1 MTEPGAPQAF
11 LLCRGKRSFS
21 PSPAIMRPLMRSS
34 AEQRGAL
41 ARRTLRGAAPVAVLL
56 LLISANVLW
65 AAGSLRLYEALFVR
79 HGVSANTG
87 ISPEGLRAVGR
98 QVQDYFAGDE
108 EPLQARA
115 AVYGEERDLF
125 TDAEAAHMADV
136 KALFRRVERIQLGA
150 ALFLLAALAASAFFE
165 RRCAVAEAVRWLMD
179 GAVVTAAFV
188 AAVGLASIV
197 AFDAVFDLFHAL
209 GFPQGNYRF
218 DTRSSYLVRIFPF
231 GFWRDVT
238 LLIGVLALAE
248 AGVLYAAGRA
258 LRPRAAAFGARPS
271 IDGGG

>member
-1 MTEPGAPQAF
+1 MIDPTDK
-11 LLCRGKRSFS
+11 RGD
-21 PSPAIMRPLMRSS
+21 A
-34 AEQRGAL
+34 
-41 ARRTLRGAAPVAVLL
+41 ARRALRGAAPIAVLL
-56 LLISANVLW
+56 LLISVNVLW
-65 AAGSLRLYEALFVR
+65 AADSLRLYEALFAR
-79 HGVSANTG
+79 HGVSAETG
-87 ISPEGLRAVGR
+87 VSPEGLREVGR

-136 KALFRRVERIQLGA
+136 KAMFRRVERVRTGA
-150 ALFLLAALAASAFFE
+150 ALFLLAALAAAALLW
-165 RRCAVAEAVRWLMD
+165 RRRAVAEAARWMMD
-179 GAVVTAAFV
+179 GAIVTAAFV

-218 DTRSSYLVRIFPF
+218 DARTSYLVRIFPF

-238 LLIGVLALAE
+238 LLIGVMALVE
-248 AGVLYAAGRA
+248 AALLYVAGRA
-258 LRPRAAAFGARPS
+258 MRRRAATLGTS
-271 IDGGG
+271 GNGGVTRRD

>member
-1 MTEPGAPQAF
+1 MRDGAE
-11 LLCRGKRSFS
+11 KR
-21 PSPAIMRPLMRSS
+21 A
-34 AEQRGAL
+34 AV

-65 AAGSLRLYEALFVR
+65 AAGSLRLYEALFDR
-79 HGVSANTG
+79 HGVAADTG
-87 ISPEGLRAVGR
+87 ISPEGLREVGR
-98 QVQDYFAGDE
+98 QVQDYFAGDA

-136 KALFRRVERIQLGA
+136 KAMFRRVERVQLGA
-150 ALFLLAALAASAFFE
+150 ALFLLAALAASIFFE
-165 RRCAVAEAVRWLMD
+165 RRRAVAEAARWLMG
-179 GAVVTAAFV
+179 GAIVTTAFV
-188 AAVGLASIV
+188 AAVGLASLV

-218 DTRSSYLVRIFPF
+218 DTRTSYLVRIFPF

-238 LLIGVLALAE
+238 LLIGVMALAE
-248 AGVLYAAGRA
+248 AGLLYAAGRA
-258 LRPRAAAFGARPS
+258 LRRKAAAFGARGS
-271 IDGGG
+271 ADGGE